1 MADSPLFTVVTTTI
15 NVPTLLDAYAQDA
28 LDHGRRVEQFIVVG
42 DRKTP
47 PDTAA
52 YCERLTGESG
62 ITVRYVGV
70 EEQEEYLSRWPE
82 FSEFLPWNCI
92 QRRNVGLLLAW
103 DGDADIV
110 VTIDDDNFLEHED
123 YLGRHAHLGQ
133 ELTVDT
139 VESASGWWNVCRML
153 EEARGIPFYHRGHPM
168 SQRWNDDEWR
178 VVQRRGRVVVNA
190 GLWLDDPDVDALARL
205 YFPVCAT
212 GTSEHYRDRL
222 ALAPG
227 TWAPFN
233 SQNTALVRDAIP
245 AYLLFPHVG
254 RYDDIWASYVIRRIA
269 DARDELVTYG
279 APVVRQ
285 ERNPHDYFKDF
296 DAERLGL
303 ETNDVFLAALHACPV
318 DARGYAESFAAIAA
332 AFPSQIEE
340 SCRAAGQDPARFAR
354 VVEGFRLWTGI
365 FTTQ

>member
-1 MADSPLFTVVTTTI
+1 MSDGPLFTIVTTTI
-15 NVPTLLDAYAQDA
+15 NVPTLLGDYAADA
-28 LDHGRRVEQFIVVG
+28 LAHDRRVEQILVIG

-47 PDTAA
+47 PETAS
-52 YCERLTGESG
+52 YCDGLAAETG
-62 ITVRYVGV
+62 IAVRYVGV
-70 EEQEEYLSRWPE
+70 EDQESYLARWPE
-82 FSEFLPWNCI
+82 FAEFLPWNCI

-110 VTIDDDNFLEHED
+110 VTIDDDNFLEQAD
-123 YLGRHAHLGQ
+123 YLGAHAHLGQ
-133 ELTVDT
+133 ELELEA
-139 VESASGWWNVCRML
+139 VESPTGWWNVCRML
-153 EEARGIPFYHRGHPM
+153 EEARGIAFYHRGHPL
-168 SQRWNDDEWR
+168 SQRWHDDEWQL
-178 VVQRRGRVVVNA
+178 VERRGRIVVNA

-212 GTSEHYRDRL
+212 GPSEHYRDRL

-233 SQNTALVRDAIP
+233 SQNTALLREAIP

-269 DARDELVTYG
+269 DARGDLVTYG
-279 APVVRQ
+279 APLVRQ

-303 ETNDVFLAALHACPV
+303 ETNDVFLAALHAC
-318 DARGYAESFAAIAA
+318 DLGAGGYAEAFAAIAA
-332 AFPSQIEE
+332 EFPARIAEA
-340 SCRAAGQDPARFAR
+340 CAAGGRDPALFAQ
-354 VVEGFRLWTGI
+354 VADGLKLWAGI
-365 FTTQ
+365 FTAQ